1 MLLLSVMLRFT
12 EAHHQ
17 RGFTLPLELVVGR
30 NAQTW
35 TPWVEE
41 WTDKMWDYVAAYTT
55 RIWRSL
61 HGVPISSQDL
71 REEML
76 VVVDG
81 LKLISSGEERM
92 SEHHRGNGQ
101 LTWDSK
107 WRLLCL
113 SVDVESNEA
122 KLAPLSGEGVDLT
135 QVIDWLNRSP
145 LFVSSPISKPEIVV
159 ALRLLQQLLCLD
171 PKELSLSLLHWRSV
185 PQHSSQAAR
194 SNGKKSE
201 RQMLDAGI

>member
-1 MLLLSVMLRFT
+1 MLLLSVMLIFT

-17 RGFTLPLELVVGR
+17 RGFTLPLKVVVER
-30 NAQTW
+30 SAHTW
-35 TPWVEE
+35 TPWVEK
-41 WTDKMWDYVAAYTT
+41 WTDEMWDYVAAYTT

-61 HGVPISSQDL
+61 HGVLVNPRDL

-81 LKLISSGEERM
+81 LKLISSGEEPT
-92 SEHHRGNGQ
+92 SERYRGNGQ

-122 KLAPLSGEGVDLT
+122 ELAPLLEEGVDLT
-135 QVIDWLNRSP
+135 QVTGWLSRSP
-145 LFVSSPISKPEIVV
+145 LFVSSPISELEIMV
-159 ALRLLQQLLCLD
+159 ALRLL
-171 PKELSLSLLHWRSV
+171 
-185 PQHSSQAAR
+185 
-194 SNGKKSE
+194 
-201 RQMLDAGI
+201 

>member
-113 SVDVESNEA
+113 SVAVEFGGEEPGPDLRAANCASII
-122 KLAPLSGEGVDLT
+122 AP
-135 QVIDWLNRSP
+135 
-145 LFVSSPISKPEIVV
+145 SSPSQRRWLPETSPVSI
-159 ALRLLQQLLCLD
+159 
-171 PKELSLSLLHWRSV
+171 
-185 PQHSSQAAR
+185 
-194 SNGKKSE
+194 
-201 RQMLDAGI
+201 